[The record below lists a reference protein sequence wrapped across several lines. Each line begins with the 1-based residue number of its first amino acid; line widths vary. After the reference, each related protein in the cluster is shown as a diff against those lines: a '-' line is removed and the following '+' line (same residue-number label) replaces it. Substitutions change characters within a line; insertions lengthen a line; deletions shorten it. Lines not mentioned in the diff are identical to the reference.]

1 MGAARTAVAP
11 LRIEYSA
18 IRSWPMSNRSGG
30 TDGRPVSAYIRSK
43 RRDIESSA
51 RSAIARIERIG

>member
-1 MGAARTAVAP
+1 
-11 LRIEYSA
+11 
-18 IRSWPMSNRSGG
+18 MSNRSGG

-51 RSAIARIERIG
+51 RSAIARIERIGWSAGTADSGETRHSIDDGLGL